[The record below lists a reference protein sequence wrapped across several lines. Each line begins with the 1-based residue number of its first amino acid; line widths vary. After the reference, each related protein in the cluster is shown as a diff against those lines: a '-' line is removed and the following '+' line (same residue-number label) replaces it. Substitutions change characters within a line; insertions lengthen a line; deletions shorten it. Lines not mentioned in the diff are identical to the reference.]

1 MLSPPLAEVSLSR
14 SSSHLSFYLAA
25 DPSTATLRSTAHRS
39 STAYRGR
46 DDHRI
51 LSLSLPL
58 SLGYCGFVFCFFF
71 LSLNGRSL
79 LGFVLIN
86 FCCLFLFLKMLA
98 GCSTKCLNRIMLG
111 FVVVIIFCCL
121 FLVLKDARQVF
132 DKMSEPNCAWF
143 CGCDNFLL
151 SFFGSRRCSTGV
163 RQNV

>member
-51 LSLSLPL
+51 LSLSLSL
-58 SLGYCGFVFCFFF
+58 SRLLWVCFLFF
-71 LSLNGRSL
+71 LSLSQRPVTAWFCFDKFL
-79 LGFVLIN
+79 LSFFVLE
-86 FCCLFLFLKMLA
+86 
-98 GCSTKCLNRIMLG
+98 
-111 FVVVIIFCCL
+111 
-121 FLVLKDARQVF
+121 DACRVF
-132 DKMSEPNCAWF
+132 DKMSEPNYAWF

-151 SFFGSRRCSTGV
+151 SFFGSQRCSTGV